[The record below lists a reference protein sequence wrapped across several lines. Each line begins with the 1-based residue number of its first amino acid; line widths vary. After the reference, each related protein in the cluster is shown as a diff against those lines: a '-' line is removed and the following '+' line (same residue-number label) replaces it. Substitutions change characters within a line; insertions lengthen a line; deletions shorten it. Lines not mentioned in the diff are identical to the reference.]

1 MEQATSPEARISHPY
16 ATHSW
21 AAPIAARRLARR
33 TPARRY
39 PPNDC
44 CFALACAKGDQ
55 NAKRLSYLQ
64 TTIHALWDH
73 AKRQAAKREHTVHAT
88 FRNVRRRH
96 KHAAATRA
104 AQAIANMR
112 HASWRRTQAPPTGA
126 SFPRAPSGHV
136 ITGRGS
142 KQQGTRAH
150 AAREKPVTCGRI
162 TDKGVQRDEGWM
174 Q

>member
-1 MEQATSPEARISHPY
+1 MHGPGDFARGSHKPCLRQALPAHGED
-16 ATHSW
+16 
-21 AAPIAARRLARR
+21 ARR
-33 TPARRY
+33 TPNR
-39 PPNDC
+39 
-44 CFALACAKGDQ
+44 
-55 NAKRLSYLQ
+55 SYLRNDWLLC
-64 TTIHALWDH
+64 TSLRYGRSKCKTLIIPSNNYPCTMGH

-96 KHAAATRA
+96 KHAAATGA